1 MKLLEKGNRITLF
14 EGGIV
19 VDENL
24 LKYKNLV
31 KDTTEKVTL
40 SSKEDLKESEV
51 NINFNRIVNTDPDS
65 ITPGQFLFLEGEKE
79 IEATDKILKGLS
91 RVKEVLGEMGLSE
104 KTAMPELLKWHKRYL
119 RLSALYS
126 SMKESKLP
134 LMNGTYM
141 LVSKRLAFVRS
152 IWGIYYD
159 ILDGISHNDP
169 TLSKE
174 LLRLKQEKRK
184 NEL

>member
-1 MKLLEKGNRITLF
+1 
-14 EGGIV
+14 
-19 VDENL
+19 
-24 LKYKNLV
+24 
-31 KDTTEKVTL
+31 
-40 SSKEDLKESEV
+40 
-51 NINFNRIVNTDPDS
+51 
-65 ITPGQFLFLEGEKE
+65 
-79 IEATDKILKGLS
+79 
-91 RVKEVLGEMGLSE
+91 MGLSE

-184 NEL
+184 MSCRLLEKYFAENMEVVLTRVLEEYLLE

>member
-1 MKLLEKGNRITLF
+1 MI
-14 EGGIV
+14 
-19 VDENL
+19 
-24 LKYKNLV
+24 
-31 KDTTEKVTL
+31 
-40 SSKEDLKESEV
+40 EDKESLQKSYNMFFDELPE
-51 NINFNRIVNTDPDS
+51 D
-65 ITPGQFLFLEGEKE
+65 
-79 IEATDKILKGLS
+79 
-91 RVKEVLGEMGLSE
+91 VKEVLGEMGLSE
-104 KTAMPELLKWHKRYL
+104 KTAMPELLKWHKKILTSY
-119 RLSALYS
+119 ALYS